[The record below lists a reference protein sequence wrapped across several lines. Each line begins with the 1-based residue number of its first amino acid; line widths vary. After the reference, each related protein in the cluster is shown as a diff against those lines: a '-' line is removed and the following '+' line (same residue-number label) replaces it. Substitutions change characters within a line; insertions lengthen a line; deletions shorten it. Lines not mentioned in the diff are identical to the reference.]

1 MGGMGLKL
9 APMLV
14 GCLLSPLSLSGPI
27 PGTSRLKA
35 TLNRYNPP
43 PAAQA
48 PTPSPYIHATHDIV
62 AVKIVTHNSAVLTS

>member
-27 PGTSRLKA
+27 AGGSRLKA

-43 PAAQA
+43 LAVQA
-48 PTPSPYIHATHDIV
+48 PTPSPYIHTTHHIV
-62 AVKIVTHNSAVLTS
+62 AVKIVTQNSAVLTS